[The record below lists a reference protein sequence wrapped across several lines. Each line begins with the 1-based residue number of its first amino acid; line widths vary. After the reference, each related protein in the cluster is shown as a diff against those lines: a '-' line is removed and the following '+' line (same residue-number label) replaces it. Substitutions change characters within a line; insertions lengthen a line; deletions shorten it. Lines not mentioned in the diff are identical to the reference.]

1 MKITLKN
8 FKCWKNNEFTF
19 PDKGLVLLSG
29 QSGVGKSSILQA
41 LYFTLYGS
49 GRNLKSYGSSSC
61 QVSIEF
67 DDINI
72 IRTKRPNRVVLN
84 GNYEDQAAQNII
96 NKRFGNKFDITS
108 YIQQN
113 IKIPFVLMGP
123 IEKLC
128 FLEDLTFQNTDL
140 KEIKSR
146 SKELTSKRKEELI
159 AIQSKIELAKAVFEE
174 MDKPEKVR
182 FPVKCVK
189 NERENVIEKIVK
201 NYDRCENLIEKLDFK
216 YDLFRII
223 LSDTRILNEYIKTKN
238 IQTQEIKD
246 KIFKTR
252 EEIILLKNEFEN
264 IEESIKYF
272 EEELRK
278 CISSKKFNRLHNQ
291 YDIDKRRYESLI
303 EEDKARNK
311 NRIEELD
318 TILWKEYTEDEC
330 KNSINEYQE
339 FLQDKKHYEEY
350 MNQISNIILNDEENE
365 TKKRLEEIKEEIKNK
380 NMLLQRQQLVCP
392 TCNESLTLYEGIL
405 ILQNSTCDMDEITD
419 RIDKLTLEK
428 DELENYYSQQQS
440 RKKEKEFLNKRI
452 SKILSKYDKDFLQ
465 ISVEDIQ
472 KDIEYV
478 ENYYNEQ
485 KSLSKE
491 RRKLIKKDSKNKP
504 ILLKLARDL
513 ENNKEKILAQEKEL
527 DSSQTGELDE
537 NQIRKD
543 IKQYEYAQEKK
554 KTLDNHLFSLGEEL
568 QTCED
573 DIKTREY
580 NFLSRHKK
588 IYSIENIKARQ
599 EQISEKLEN
608 IQKRKSNLIIKLDKI
623 ERWRKYI
630 KAQETYSEWET
641 KIINLENEEKECG
654 KKLSASMILKEKIA
668 EAEAIAISRNIS
680 SINTH
685 ALIYLEQFFE
695 DPISVRLVPFK
706 ESKKGR
712 KPQVHLIVDYK
723 GMECDISSLSGG
735 ELDRVIL
742 AFTLALAEMDNSPI
756 VMLDEC
762 ISSLDQGLANTVLQ
776 ILRENYRDK
785 LVIVV
790 AHQIVKGLFDEV
802 IEL

>member
-1 MKITLKN
+1 MIIKLKN
-8 FKCWKNNEFTF
+8 FKCWKDNEFTF

-29 QSGVGKSSILQA
+29 FSGQGKTSILQA
-41 LYFTLYGS
+41 LYFVLYGC
-49 GRNLKSYGSSSC
+49 GRNLRSYGSSSC
-61 QVSIEF
+61 QVSMEF
-67 DDINI
+67 DDMNI
-72 IRTKRPNRVVLN
+72 IRTKRPNRLVLN

-96 NKRFGNKFDITS
+96 NKKFGNKFDVTS

-123 IEKLC
+123 IEKLS

-140 KEIKSR
+140 KEIKAK
-146 SKELTSKRKEELI
+146 SKELTNKRKEELI
-159 AIQSKIELAKAVFEE
+159 SIQSKIELAKAIFEE
-174 MDKPEKVR
+174 MDKPEKIR
-182 FPVKCVK
+182 FPVKCAK
-189 NERENVIEKIVK
+189 SEREKVIEKIIK
-201 NYDRCENLIEKLDFK
+201 NCDRCENLIDKHNKK

-223 LSDTRILNEYIKTKN
+223 LSDTRILNEYIQTKN
-238 IQTQEIKD
+238 IQIQEIKD
-246 KIFKTR
+246 KIVKFQ
-252 EEIILLKNEFEN
+252 EEIVLLENNFEN
-264 IEESIKYF
+264 IGESIKYL

-278 CISSKKFNRLHNQ
+278 CISSKKLNRLRNQ

-303 EEDKARNK
+303 EEDKTRDK

-318 TILWKEYTEDEC
+318 NILWGEYDEDEC

-339 FLQDKKHYEEY
+339 LLRDKKHYKEY

-365 TKKRLEEIKEEIKNK
+365 TKRRLEEIKEEIKNQ

-392 TCNESLTLYEGIL
+392 TCNESLTLYEGNL

-452 SKILSKYDKDFLQ
+452 SKILSKYDEDFLQ

-513 ENNKEKILAQEKEL
+513 ENNKEEILTREKEL
-527 DSSQTGELDE
+527 DSSPAEELDE
-537 NQIRKD
+537 NQIRED
-543 IKQYEYAQEKK
+543 IKRYEYAQEKK
-554 KTLDNHLFSLGEEL
+554 KNLDNHLFSLGQEL

-573 DIKTREY
+573 DIKTRED

-588 IYSIENIKARQ
+588 IYSVENIKARQ
-599 EQISEKLEN
+599 NQISEKLEN
-608 IQKRKSNLIIKLDKI
+608 IWKKRSNFIIKLEKI
-623 ERWRKYI
+623 EKWKEYI
-630 KAQETYSEWET
+630 KAQETYNEWEN
-641 KIINLENEEKECG
+641 KIINLENEEKESE

-712 KPQVHLIVDYK
+712 KPQVHLVVDYR
-723 GMECDISSLSGG
+723 GIECDISSLSGG

-762 ISSLDQGLANTVLQ
+762 ISSLDQGLANIVLQ
-776 ILRENYRDK
+776 TLRENYKEK
-785 LVIVV
+785 LTIVV
-790 AHQIVKGLFDEV
+790 AHQIVKGLFDKV